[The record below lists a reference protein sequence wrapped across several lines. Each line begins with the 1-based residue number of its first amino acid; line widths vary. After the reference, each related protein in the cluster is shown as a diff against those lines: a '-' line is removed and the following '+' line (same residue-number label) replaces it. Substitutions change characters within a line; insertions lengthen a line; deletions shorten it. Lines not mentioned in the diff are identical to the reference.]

1 MTLISS
7 TRFFNGALL
16 AGAMALISTEV
27 AVAQPAPG
35 TADSSGRLVQTWD
48 KTFPRSEKVDHQ
60 KVTFKNRY
68 GITLAADVYL
78 PKDRGNKKLAA
89 LVISGPFGAVKEQA
103 SGLYAQ
109 TLAERG
115 FVTLAFDPSYTG
127 ESSGEPRNIA
137 SPDINTEDFMAAV
150 DFMGLQPYVDRE
162 RIGVIGICGMG
173 GIALNAVA
181 VDKRVKAV
189 VASTMYDMSRVMS
202 KGYNDSVTPEQRE
215 QALEKMSLQRWE
227 DAANGKPAYQP
238 AYNKLKGGEAQ
249 FLVDYADYY
258 MTKRGYHPR
267 AVNSGNSWS
276 VTTPMAFMN
285 FPLMTYIKEIS
296 PRPIL
301 FIHGEK
307 AHSLYFSKTADRKSV
322 V

>member
-115 FVTLAFDPSYTG
+115 FVTLAFDPSL
-127 ESSGEPRNIA
+127 P
-137 SPDINTEDFMAAV
+137 
-150 DFMGLQPYVDRE
+150 
-162 RIGVIGICGMG
+162 
-173 GIALNAVA
+173 
-181 VDKRVKAV
+181 
-189 VASTMYDMSRVMS
+189 
-202 KGYNDSVTPEQRE
+202 
-215 QALEKMSLQRWE
+215 
-227 DAANGKPAYQP
+227 GKPALRQRGTSRKP
-238 AYNKLKGGEAQ
+238 AWPPRGSVWSRLTRRWI
-249 FLVDYADYY
+249 VSPS
-258 MTKRGYHPR
+258 KRDLA
-267 AVNSGNSWS
+267 AVLTCDACLRNSLTSLQVNIVNDFTVAKWRK
-276 VTTPMAFMN
+276 V
-285 FPLMTYIKEIS
+285 
-296 PRPIL
+296 IL
-301 FIHGEK
+301 FCHLR
-307 AHSLYFSKTADRKSV
+307 HNPSV
-322 V
+322 LL

>member
-127 ESSGEPRNIA
+127 ESSGEPRNGRDGTRHLSAENEAGIFLIITSVA
-137 SPDINTEDFMAAV
+137 DQARLIHTAGGALSNEHFIWHPVTRSVRKCNSSKICRTVQAA
-150 DFMGLQPYVDRE
+150 
-162 RIGVIGICGMG
+162 GV
-173 GIALNAVA
+173 A
-181 VDKRVKAV
+181 
-189 VASTMYDMSRVMS
+189 
-202 KGYNDSVTPEQRE
+202 E
-215 QALEKMSLQRWE
+215 
-227 DAANGKPAYQP
+227 
-238 AYNKLKGGEAQ
+238 
-249 FLVDYADYY
+249 
-258 MTKRGYHPR
+258 
-267 AVNSGNSWS
+267 
-276 VTTPMAFMN
+276 
-285 FPLMTYIKEIS
+285 
-296 PRPIL
+296 
-301 FIHGEK
+301 
-307 AHSLYFSKTADRKSV
+307 
-322 V
+322 